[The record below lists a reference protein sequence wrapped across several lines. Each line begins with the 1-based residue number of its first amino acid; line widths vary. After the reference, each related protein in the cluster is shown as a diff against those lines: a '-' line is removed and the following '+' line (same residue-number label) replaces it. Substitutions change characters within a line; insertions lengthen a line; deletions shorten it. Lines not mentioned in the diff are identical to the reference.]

1 MTQLL
6 NKKIQPETNGVRRR
20 QFISTAL
27 LGSVSAALV
36 PSVAAA
42 PVSSTFA
49 DATDILPAPADSLSL
64 YMIYLDRLHS
74 LILHPYFELVGCFAG
89 EVKSRYQ
96 QLNDDVTELQR
107 LVPQLRSGRE
117 TSTLKTTTDAGEAGA
132 DSIRNMANERF
143 AIIGAS
149 LTLVSLSSER
159 LNDYLAELETE
170 RGSVTLSPRAV
181 ELLRRIVREIRELN
195 KPVEGLD
202 KTSKALTKV
211 DNDLGT
217 KISEIRA
224 NLRSAIGELV
234 TGDLSGAQQ
243 KKSPE
248 SIQTAIKGLE
258 ALDAY
263 VTPERLRSYF
273 ADISDARCRDFTI
286 AATSATPT
294 KALRDLLTGTVKWI
308 ESGGQ
313 QGARSR
319 VPVDDGGFARVS
331 HHSVTSPFWF
341 GRWSAARQVLNDLLP
356 PASRTRTFMCLCLIG
371 PILAGYEQAERVR
384 LIYDQIPNIMPGGTS
399 DKDNARRMQ
408 AAKLLAN
415 L

>member
-1 MTQLL
+1 M
-6 NKKIQPETNGVRRR
+6 
-20 QFISTAL
+20 S
-27 LGSVSAALV
+27 
-36 PSVAAA
+36 AA

-49 DATDILPAPADSLSL
+49 DATDVLPSPADSLSL

-74 LILHPYFELVGCFAG
+74 LILQPYFELVGCFAG

-96 QLNDDVTELQR
+96 QLSEDVAELER

-117 TSTLKTTTDAGEAGA
+117 TSALRTATDTGEASA

-143 AIIGAS
+143 ATMGAN
-149 LTLVSLSSER
+149 LTLVSMSSGR
-159 LNDYLAELETE
+159 LNDYLAELEKE
-170 RGSVTLSPRAV
+170 KGSVTLSPRAV

-195 KPVEGLD
+195 KPVQSLD

-211 DNDLGT
+211 DSDLSA

-234 TGDLSGAQQ
+234 AGELSGAQQ
-243 KKSPE
+243 NKSPE

-258 ALDAY
+258 ELDSY

-273 ADISDARCRDFTI
+273 ADVSEARCRDFT
-286 AATSATPT
+286 AASTSAKPT
-294 KALRDLLTGTVKWI
+294 QSLRDLLAGTQKWI
-308 ESGGQ
+308 KGGGQ
-313 QGARSR
+313 LGARNR
-319 VPVDDGGFARVS
+319 VPADDTGNARAS
-331 HHSVTSPFWF
+331 HHSAMNPLWF

-356 PASRTRTFMCLCLIG
+356 PASRTRTFICLCLIG

-399 DKDNARRMQ
+399 DRDDARRAQ
-408 AAKLLAN
+408 AAQRLAN